1 MRQSLNGRA
10 NRCVNN
16 ARTVEWAG
24 SAVSVLPA
32 FLLIRAPLAPLHQG
46 LDFKTSLRLALWSE
60 PQVNAILLPYR
71 TVLYSA

>member
-1 MRQSLNGRA
+1 MKQSLNGRT

-46 LDFKTSLRLALWSE
+46 FDF
-60 PQVNAILLPYR
+60 
-71 TVLYSA
+71 

>member
-1 MRQSLNGRA
+1 MKQSLNGRT

-32 FLLIRAPLAPLHQG
+32 FLPIRAPLTSGFRKSEFDARGLVQGGQVCLHHVG
-46 LDFKTSLRLALWSE
+46 AK
-60 PQVNAILLPYR
+60 
-71 TVLYSA
+71 

>member
-16 ARTVEWAG
+16 ARTFEWAG

-32 FLLIRAPLAPLHQG
+32 FFPIRVPLTPLHQG
-46 LDFKTSLRLALWSE
+46 LDF
-60 PQVNAILLPYR
+60 
-71 TVLYSA
+71 